1 MVADDTNVNDWV
13 NKADEKRKQQLDQN
27 TQQSHNEIGSEMI
40 RANNVDLLSQMVVI
54 TRLEIR

>member
-1 MVADDTNVNDWV
+1 MVADDTNDWV

-27 TQQSHNEIGSEMI
+27 TQQNHNEIGSEMI
-40 RANNVDLLSQMVVI
+40 RANNVDLLSQMVVT